1 MSVQNAILDLLTKRK
16 ADKMSALTYSVQD
29 LLIGKSFTS
38 FSRKKT
44 GLIQEAIHNPNLFYD
59 GAEAY
64 TVRVRPTYQGMG
76 NPIPQ
81 DFWATLCVANQ

>member
-1 MSVQNAILDLLTKRK
+1 
-16 ADKMSALTYSVQD
+16 MSALTYSVQD

-38 FSRKKT
+38 MSRKTT
-44 GLIQEAIHNPNLFYD
+44 GIIQEAIHNTNLYYD

-64 TVRVRPTYQGMG
+64 TIRVRPTYQGNG
-76 NPIPQ
+76 IFKE